1 MRTYTHTHYTHTHT
15 HTQMAVHYSD
25 KLPILILSNLA
36 NGTYHFTLTITNQ
49 NKEKASDNVTLTVLP
64 NPHERHIIQVH
75 VEEDPWNFTQD
86 DLVCGRGKMS
96 CNLIGLFIEYHRLE
110 FFTVNIFSFV
120 QQTREVERAT
130 SQKR

>member
-1 MRTYTHTHYTHTHT
+1 
-15 HTQMAVHYSD
+15 MAIHHSD

-36 NGTYHFTLTITNQ
+36 NGTYRFTLTITNR

-86 DLVCGRGKMS
+86 DLVCGRGQMS
-96 CNLIGLFIEYHRLE
+96 CDLIGFFIKYHRLE
-110 FFTVNIFSFV
+110 IFTFSFV

-130 SQKR
+130 FQNC